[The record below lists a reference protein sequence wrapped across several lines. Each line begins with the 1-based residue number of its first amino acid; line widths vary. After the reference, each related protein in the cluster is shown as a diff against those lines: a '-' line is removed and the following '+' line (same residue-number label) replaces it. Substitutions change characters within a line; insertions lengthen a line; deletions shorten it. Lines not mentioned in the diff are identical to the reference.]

1 MLLNAA
7 TTTTTTVVTSICKF
21 ILMDRINSCRLVCK
35 DWASLFDRYRWRYI
49 EFNIPCLDLGPKGEI
64 LDNFLGPSSLEAVRK
79 NSNRIRTLGVKA
91 QDLVQL
97 LLLENDQGQYHCG
110 NDNNDNNGR
119 TPLLSNTRCL
129 NIDFS
134 EIHASTDINDVNG
147 AFKFVVRRT
156 SRHQILSFTKLFR
169 TSQGFDF
176 SLLAS
181 FATHSTLTVLQIAS
195 HRASDQRLVFAIL
208 KNTPPCLRKRQFESL
223 RILSVNCQYGVC
235 ESWVHH
241 PILKNAPL
249 LKYLKT
255 GCYVDIEDEDNDITD
270 FAGYRHTLV
279 VVSTAC
285 PEIQHLHVQYG
296 GWDPVITAAE
306 LVSLIQA
313 YPKGLEALNFEM
325 PESGQEEVISALL
338 NSSASTL
345 KSVVIEHYP
354 NIPPVSKEAVARMVE
369 ECPQLEELT

>member
-1 MLLNAA
+1 
-7 TTTTTTVVTSICKF
+7 
-21 ILMDRINSCRLVCK
+21 MDS
-35 DWASLFDRYRWRYI
+35 DRMYEW
-49 EFNIPCLDLGPKGEI
+49 
-64 LDNFLGPSSLEAVRK
+64 
-79 NSNRIRTLGVKA
+79 
-91 QDLVQL
+91 
-97 LLLENDQGQYHCG
+97 
-110 NDNNDNNGR
+110 
-119 TPLLSNTRCL
+119 
-129 NIDFS
+129 
-134 EIHASTDINDVNG
+134 
-147 AFKFVVRRT
+147 
-156 SRHQILSFTKLFR
+156 
-169 TSQGFDF
+169 
-176 SLLAS
+176 
-181 FATHSTLTVLQIAS
+181 
-195 HRASDQRLVFAIL
+195 
-208 KNTPPCLRKRQFESL
+208 RQFESL
-223 RILSVNCQYGVC
+223 RILSVDCQYGVC

-285 PEIQHLHVQYG
+285 PEIQHLHVQHG

-313 YPKGLEALNFEM
+313 YPKGLKALNFGM

-369 ECPQLEELT
+369 ECPQLEELDINCQCHTDPSVECLHVELEAFAEAQGKPYDDSRWPF

>member
-1 MLLNAA
+1 MSTPLL
-7 TTTTTTVVTSICKF
+7 
-21 ILMDRINSCRLVCK
+21 DE
-35 DWASLFDRYRWRYI
+35 YRWRYI

-97 LLLENDQGQYHCG
+97 LLLENDQGHG
-110 NDNNDNNGR
+110 HG
-119 TPLLSNTRCL
+119 
-129 NIDFS
+129 
-134 EIHASTDINDVNG
+134 
-147 AFKFVVRRT
+147 
-156 SRHQILSFTKLFR
+156 
-169 TSQGFDF
+169 QG
-176 SLLAS
+176 
-181 FATHSTLTVLQIAS
+181 IANRIS
-195 HRASDQRLVFAIL
+195 SGLRPR
-208 KNTPPCLRKRQFESL
+208 PCLRDPQEHPTLSSQGVAWLSLSRLCKVERSRNAEATVMDSDRMYEWRQFESL
-223 RILSVNCQYGVC
+223 RILSVDCQYGVC

-285 PEIQHLHVQYG
+285 PEIQHLHVQHG

-313 YPKGLEALNFEM
+313 YPKGLKALNFEM

-354 NIPPVSKEAVARMVE
+354 NVPPVSKEAVARMVE
-369 ECPQLEELT
+369 ECPQLEELDINCQCHTDPSVECLHVELEAFAEAQGKPYDDSR